1 MNKDNK
7 KENTGYR
14 FVQMDDLPTMNC
26 PCGQTR
32 RAFTDDPDKTASL
45 HLLEISK
52 DSKTHYHKNT
62 TEIYCV
68 LYGEGILELDGQ
80 SIPVKPLTAVMIKPG
95 CRHRATGNLTIINI
109 PIPAF
114 DPADEFFDE

>member
-1 MNKDNK
+1 MNADNK
-7 KENTGYR
+7 NEKKRYR
-14 FVQMDDLPTMNC
+14 FVQLDTLAAMNC

-32 RAFTDDPDKTASL
+32 RAFADDPDKTATV
-45 HLLEISK
+45 HLLEISA

-62 TEIYCV
+62 TEIYFV
-68 LYGEGILELDGQ
+68 LHGEGVLELDGQ
-80 SIPVKPLTAVMIKPG
+80 SVQVKPLTAVMIKPH
-95 CRHRATGNLTIINI
+95 CRHRAVGKLTIINI